1 MQEADELAAV
11 LDQAFCAALPVPQIS
26 QSKLLTIEDAYCI
39 QHSLIARR
47 LFRGE
52 RLIGVKMGFTSQAKM
67 VQMGVFDQILGRL
80 TNAMQI
86 HNGEAISF
94 DRFIHPRCEPEIA
107 FLLKNDLG
115 EIVSL
120 GEAANA
126 IDAIAPAIE
135 IIDSRY
141 QQFEFSLAD
150 VIADNASSACFVLGD
165 WEQFSRD
172 MPALDVQM
180 LVNGEVSL
188 CGSTAD
194 ILGNPLLALISAA
207 RLAATSGWPLKAGD
221 IVLAG
226 AATPA
231 ITIAKGMQVLVSI
244 AGLGDVRLSVSP

>member
-1 MQEADELAAV
+1 
-11 LDQAFCAALPVPQIS
+11 
-26 QSKLLTIEDAYCI
+26 
-39 QHSLIARR
+39 
-47 LFRGE
+47 
-52 RLIGVKMGFTSQAKM
+52 
-67 VQMGVFDQILGRL
+67 
-80 TNAMQI
+80 
-86 HNGEAISF
+86 
-94 DRFIHPRCEPEIA
+94 
-107 FLLKNDLG
+107 
-115 EIVSL
+115 
-120 GEAANA
+120 
-126 IDAIAPAIE
+126 
-135 IIDSRY
+135 
-141 QQFEFSLAD
+141 
-150 VIADNASSACFVLGD
+150 
-165 WEQFSRD
+165 